1 MTRLGRIAL
10 MAALTLAPAAGR
22 TESPISL
29 DYAPETRAVTLTLPE
44 GAAPA
49 AAPPDWLRRT
59 GPRRFEGT
67 LPPLSAARATAAAV
81 GDSAFILG
89 ALGWIDGAAAAPI
102 HLTVPA
108 GYRAVANRDLVSETV
123 EAGRYTAR
131 FSGDAARGPVH
142 VMAGPYDVGEAAG
155 AGTRLRTY
163 FAPADHAA
171 QSEAY
176 LAAAEDYIA
185 RYSERIGAY
194 PYPDFFVVAA
204 PVPVGLSFGNTTFVA
219 ERILGHDY
227 MRGRSLAHE
236 VLHAWWGGA
245 VGIDAETGNW
255 AEGLTTYQAD
265 HALAAETAP
274 ERARAL
280 RRGWLEALA
289 RADAGRRLRDFRSPA
304 HARDQA
310 VGYGKAALVFHMLKA
325 EIGAP
330 AFEAGLRRV
339 WAEHR
344 GGRAAWDDL
353 RRAFERAAGRELDW
367 FFDQWLDRPG
377 LPEVRLGTTEV
388 TATDAGYATTVTLT
402 QAAPAWRL
410 RVPLRL
416 ETAAGT
422 ERHAVEMRGAR
433 TKVRLTTAAA
443 PRALAVDPGFDVA
456 RHLLDGERPPTLRDA
471 LSAARVAVH
480 PGGAAVAEALIDA
493 PVTRLGPDGEAPADA
508 DAVVVAGAT
517 AEVAALRDRLLPG
530 APPEEARAGRARAW
544 VERDAAGRAWLFA
557 SAARPETLPE
567 ALQALRYYGDASY
580 VVVAA
585 EGRPRSGRWPV
596 EESPMVVRFD

>member
-123 EAGRYTAR
+123 EADRYTAR
-131 FSGDAARGPVH
+131 FSGGAARGPVH

-176 LAAAEDYIA
+176 LAAAEGYIA
-185 RYSERIGAY
+185 RYSARIGAY

-274 ERARAL
+274 GRARAL

-402 QAAPAWRL
+402 QAAPAWR
-410 RVPLRL
+410 VSMPLRL

-422 ERHAVEMRGAR
+422 ERHVVELRGPR

-544 VERDAAGRAWLFA
+544 VERDAAGQAWLFA
-557 SAARPETLPE
+557 SAARPETVPE

>member
-1 MTRLGRIAL
+1 VTRLGRIAL
-10 MAALTLAPAAGR
+10 VAALTLAPATGR
-22 TESPISL
+22 AESAIAL
-29 DYAPETRAVTLTLPE
+29 DYTPETRAVTLTLPE

-67 LPPLSAARATAAAV
+67 LPPLSEARATAAAV
-81 GDSAFILG
+81 GESAFILG
-89 ALGWIDGAAAAPI
+89 ALGWIDGAGSAPI
-102 HLTVPA
+102 RLSVPA
-108 GYRAVANRDLVSETV
+108 GYRAVANRDLVSETQ

-131 FSGDAARGPVH
+131 FAGDAARGPVH
-142 VMAGPYDVGEAAG
+142 VMAGPYTVGEAAG
-155 AGTRLRTY
+155 AGARLRTY
-163 FAPADHAA
+163 FPPADHAA

-176 LAAAEDYIA
+176 LAAAEGYIS
-185 RYSERIGAY
+185 RYSARIGAY

-274 ERARAL
+274 DRARAL

-289 RADAGRRLRDFRSPA
+289 RGDAARRLRDFRSPA
-304 HARDQA
+304 HAPDQA

-330 AFEAGLRRV
+330 AFEAGLRRF
-339 WAEHR
+339 WSDNR
-344 GGRAAWDDL
+344 GGRAGWRDL
-353 RRAFERAAGRELDW
+353 RRAFARAAGRDLDW

-377 LPEVRLGTTEV
+377 LPEVRLGTAEV
-388 TATDAGYATTVTLT
+388 TATDEGYATTVTLT

-422 ERHAVEMRGAR
+422 ERHVVELRGPRTEAR
-433 TKVRLTTAAA
+433 LSSPAR
-443 PRALAVDPGFDVA
+443 PRAVAVDPGFDVA

-471 LSAARVAVH
+471 LSAGRVAVH
-480 PGGAAVAEALIDA
+480 PGGEAVAEALIGA
-493 PVTRLGPDGEAPADA
+493 PVTRLDRDGGVPDEA

-517 AEVAALRDRLLPG
+517 AEVAALRERLLPG

-544 VERDAAGRAWLFA
+544 VERDAAGRTWLFA

-567 ALQALRYYGDASY
+567 ALQALRYYGGASH
-580 VVVAA
+580 VVIAA

-596 EESPMVVRFD
+596 EASPMVVRFD